1 MTKLVMDGRQLR
13 HFEVDF
19 KLDGESLVLGDGT
32 IWSHAAVMGDFV
44 YGSEFSIDQK
54 TIENFVKVFTL
65 GYPQKIPVDYE
76 HASTTDNPEVTR
88 LRAQGRVP
96 KAGDVTELKGV
107 FSVDDFT
114 GELKAAAEK
123 MAAKAGRPLEDPRN
137 LGLWMR
143 WKPTAQALAAIK
155 AGEYTELS
163 IAFDSDWPHKNTGE
177 GQGPAILAVGLVT
190 RPFLDEM
197 LSVAASGDG
206 HPAPGKK
213 PDATPSHERPVM
225 NQKLI
230 SLVAA
235 LRGKSVATEDEAIVE
250 LTAHQS
256 ELIEFR
262 ALVPFRDV
270 ISAEFSNEKDPAK
283 IVTTIRDLRAKVA
296 SAETAAKEAK
306 TKELKAT
313 VDATME
319 KHKAKLT
326 VPLRALMATQ
336 LTSELEAGTKLEE
349 TQTVKA
355 LESLKTLGIF
365 EQNAASDVGGAG
377 TDDDVKIDARAT
389 ELLDT
394 DPRLKALAARSGRH
408 EAYKEA
414 VVQAGRE
421 LLTVSRN

>member
-1 MTKLVMDGRQLR
+1 
-13 HFEVDF
+13 
-19 KLDGESLVLGDGT
+19 
-32 IWSHAAVMGDFV
+32 
-44 YGSEFSIDQK
+44 
-54 TIENFVKVFTL
+54 
-65 GYPQKIPVDYE
+65 
-76 HASTTDNPEVTR
+76 
-88 LRAQGRVP
+88 
-96 KAGDVTELKGV
+96 
-107 FSVDDFT
+107 
-114 GELKAAAEK
+114 
-123 MAAKAGRPLEDPRN
+123 
-137 LGLWMR
+137 
-143 WKPTAQALAAIK
+143 
-155 AGEYTELS
+155 
-163 IAFDSDWPHKNTGE
+163 
-177 GQGPAILAVGLVT
+177 
-190 RPFLDEM
+190 
-197 LSVAASGDG
+197 
-206 HPAPGKK
+206 
-213 PDATPSHERPVM
+213 
-225 NQKLI
+225 
-230 SLVAA
+230 
-235 LRGKSVATEDEAIVE
+235 VATEDEAIVE